1 MIKEEDLTT
10 AQWNAAHQIAI
21 RLASQ
26 HTDVNEFRKVIAYL
40 RTLDSQDNA
49 GKRFFS
55 YLTTLA
61 KNGDRIGHSKKT
73 IGYYQDIFEV
83 CDNYLLN
90 YQTDISIML
99 QILGWA
105 ARLVKYYQ
113 QNPVGEDYRSSSQ
126 VVEPT
131 ISERQE
137 EIAKQSAKSKFTE
150 GQIINAVVTGKNAKG
165 KRVTYTIAD
174 TTIKLTNKEPK
185 YYDKLSEEQQVKV
198 KIIRLDL
205 DKIKKIKPI
214 LD

>member
-1 MIKEEDLTT
+1 MIKEEDLTA

-21 RLASQ
+21 SLASQ
-26 HTDVNEFRKVIAYL
+26 QTDVNEFRKVIAYL

-73 IGYYQDIFEV
+73 RGYYQDIFEV

-90 YQTDISIML
+90 YQTDISVML

-113 QNPVGEDYRSSSQ
+113 QNPVGEDYRSSPQ

-131 ISERQE
+131 ISKRQE
-137 EIAKQSAKSKFTE
+137 EIAKQSANSKFTE

-165 KRVTYTIAD
+165 KRVTYTIVD

-205 DKIKKIKPI
+205 DKLKKIKLI